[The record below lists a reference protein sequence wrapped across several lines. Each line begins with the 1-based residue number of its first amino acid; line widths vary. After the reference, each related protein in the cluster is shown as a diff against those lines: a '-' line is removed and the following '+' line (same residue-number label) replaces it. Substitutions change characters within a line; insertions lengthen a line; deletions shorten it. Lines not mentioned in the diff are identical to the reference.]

1 MRISDLLRLELL
13 VYHDTEKLMVLFS
26 LFAADIKH
34 VLAQLFFT
42 SNLQYRPLSL
52 ININY
57 LLNLSA
63 DDQRLV
69 WFGYG
74 EFEEK
79 GINSISLGLGV

>member
-1 MRISDLLRLELL
+1 MSIFDLLRLELL
-13 VYHDTEKLMVLFS
+13 VYHDTEKLMVLFH

-63 DDQRLV
+63 DDQDLYDLDMVSLRRKLLTL
-69 WFGYG
+69 
-74 EFEEK
+74 
-79 GINSISLGLGV
+79 SLGLGV